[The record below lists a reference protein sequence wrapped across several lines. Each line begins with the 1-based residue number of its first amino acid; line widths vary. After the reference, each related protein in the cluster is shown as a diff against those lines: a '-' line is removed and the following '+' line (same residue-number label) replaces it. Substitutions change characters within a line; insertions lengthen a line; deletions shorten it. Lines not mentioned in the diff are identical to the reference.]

1 MLVPPGSPGAP
12 GGRPAAAPARSRDG
26 RRTGTTSEQAAS
38 RASELSY
45 RRLFEAA
52 HDGIL
57 ILDAETGRIQD
68 VNPFLVSLL
77 GYSRDE
83 MVGRTVEELS
93 PARDRLLNRES
104 LEQLQQ
110 NEYVRHDDI
119 HLTTRDGREIAV
131 ELVGNVYRAGE
142 SRLIRCS
149 IREITER
156 KRVEEQTGV
165 LHADLEQRVVDRAS
179 ELEAANVAL
188 AAFSY
193 SVSHDLRSP
202 LRHVMG
208 YVQLLQKDAGT
219 SLSPSS
225 LAHLKKISEAVARMG
240 TLIDDLLSFSRLGVA
255 AMHMAGVSLE
265 DLVAEAM
272 LDFHEETEAR
282 HIAWTIGP
290 LPTVWCDRSLLRLAL
305 VNLFSNAVKFTS
317 GRQSATIEVGTRP
330 GDDAE
335 TVVFVRDNGA
345 GFDPRYVDKL
355 FGVFQRLHSTA
366 EFEGTGIGL
375 ANVKRI
381 VERHRGRTW
390 AEGTV
395 NGGATFYFSLPT
407 EKEAS

>member
-1 MLVPPGSPGAP
+1 MSEQTAL
-12 GGRPAAAPARSRDG
+12 
-26 RRTGTTSEQAAS
+26 SEQATL

-57 ILDAETGRIQD
+57 ILDAETGTIED
-68 VNPFLVSLL
+68 ANPFLASLL
-77 GYSRDE
+77 GYSREE

-93 PARDRLLNRES
+93 PARDSVLSRET

-119 HLTTRDGREIAV
+119 LLTTRDGREIAV
-131 ELVGNVYRAGE
+131 ELVGNQYRAGE

-149 IREITER
+149 VREITER

-165 LHADLEQRVVDRAS
+165 VHADLEQRVADRTS
-179 ELEAANVAL
+179 QLQAANVAL

-202 LRHVMG
+202 LRHVLG

-219 SLSPSS
+219 CLPPRS
-225 LAHLKKISEAVARMG
+225 LAHLKTISEAVARMG
-240 TLIDDLLSFSRLGVA
+240 TLIDDLLSFSRVGIA
-255 AMHMAGVSLE
+255 AMHPAEVSLG
-265 DLVAEAM
+265 DLARETM

-290 LPTVWCDRSLLRLAL
+290 LPTAWCDRSLLRLAL

-317 GRQSATIEVGTRP
+317 GRERATIEVGTRP
-330 GDDAE
+330 GRDAE

-345 GFDPRYVDKL
+345 GFDPRYIDKL

-381 VERHRGRTW
+381 VERHGGRTW

-407 EKEAS
+407 EMEAS

>member
-1 MLVPPGSPGAP
+1 MP
-12 GGRPAAAPARSRDG
+12 
-26 RRTGTTSEQAAS
+26 EQS
-38 RASELSY
+38 TLRASELSY

-52 HDGIL
+52 QDGIL

-68 VNPFLVSLL
+68 ANPFLVSLL

-83 MVGRTVEELS
+83 MIGRTVGELS
-93 PARDRLLNRES
+93 PARDSLLNRES

-110 NEYVRHDDI
+110 DEYVRHDDLP
-119 HLTTRDGREIAV
+119 LTTKDGREIAV
-131 ELVGNVYRAGE
+131 EFVSNVYRAGA
-142 SRLIRCS
+142 SRLIQCN
-149 IREITER
+149 IRDITAR
-156 KRVEEQTGV
+156 KRLEAEVGV
-165 LHADLEQRVVDRAS
+165 LHADLEQRVADRTS
-179 ELEAANVAL
+179 ELQAANEAL

-202 LRHVMG
+202 LRHVLG
-208 YVQLLQKDAGT
+208 YVQLLQKDAGASLPPR
-219 SLSPSS
+219 SLS
-225 LAHLKKISEAVARMG
+225 HLKTISEAVARMG
-240 TLIDDLLSFSRLGVA
+240 TLIDDLLSFSRVGAA
-255 AMHMAGVSLE
+255 AMHPAQVSLG
-265 DLVAEAM
+265 DLVRETM
-272 LDFHEETEAR
+272 LDFHEETETR

-290 LPTVWCDRSLLRLAL
+290 LPTAWCDRSLLRLAL

-317 GRQSATIEVGTRP
+317 GREKATIEVGSRP
-330 GDDAE
+330 GVAAE

-345 GFDPRYVDKL
+345 GFDPRYIDKL

-407 EKEAS
+407 EMEAS